1 MDRIFGIDL
10 GTTNSVIAYTD
21 PNGTTEVIAG
31 RDGGRIV
38 PSVVYFPDKGDPVV
52 GALAREHAITD
63 PDRVARLFKRGMGEH
78 TFLPDGKPFVVDG
91 NTWAPEALSALVL
104 RKLAQMAEEHYGE
117 PVRRVV
123 ITVPAYFG
131 EVERAA
137 TKSAGE
143 IAGLEVVRIVDEP
156 AAAAVANE
164 VDRPGESGM
173 FLVFD
178 LGGGTFDVTV
188 MRVAANGDMQVVAKG
203 GDRQLGGM
211 DFDEL
216 IVGKM
221 VAAARESG
229 LDIETE
235 AWARQDAYAKAEEIK
250 KELSFAEV
258 AGRSLTGSGR
268 PLRFELSRGEF
279 ESLLANRLREV
290 EDTTVYTLEDVAELR
305 PADLTKVIMVG
316 GSSRIPAFQRLLGRI
331 YKQDPTFTRNL
342 DEDVARG
349 AAMLAAKEGGELDPR
364 ARLAQIAKPGMVIAQ
379 GIGMTSTDP
388 DTRHQSNAIIVH
400 ANEQIPADDEGIFET
415 IDEGQT
421 GIEVHL
427 NEGDEEDLTYV
438 REIVTFLA
446 DFGRPVRKG
455 HPMLVR
461 IKVNDQG
468 ILDFFAWDGETRE
481 EIRHKQVVRPS
492 ILSQQQVEQA
502 RSRVAA
508 ITKVG

>member
-31 RDGGRIV
+31 RDGSRIV
-38 PSVVYFPDKGDPVV
+38 PSVVYFPEQGDPVV
-52 GALAREHAITD
+52 GSLARDHAITE
-63 PDRVARLFKRGMGEH
+63 PERVARLFKRGMGEPV
-78 TFLPDGKPFVVDG
+78 FLPDEQPFVVDG
-91 NTWAPEALSALVL
+91 HTWAPEELSALVL
-104 RKLAQMAEEHYGE
+104 RKMTQMAEEHYGE
-117 PVRRVV
+117 PGRRVV

-137 TKSAGE
+137 TKSAGK

-156 AAAAVANE
+156 TAAAVAHGL
-164 VDRPGESGM
+164 DHPSDSGTV
-173 FLVFD
+173 LIFD

-188 MRVAANGDMQVVAKG
+188 MHVAANGDMRVLATG

-221 VAAARESG
+221 ITTAREGG

-250 KELSFAEV
+250 KELSFTEI

-290 EDTTVYTLEDVAELR
+290 EDTTIYTLENVDLR
-305 PADLTKVIMVG
+305 AADLSKVIMVG
-316 GSSRIPAFQRLLGRI
+316 GSSRIPAFQRLLSRI
-331 YKQDPTFTRNL
+331 YKHEPAMTRNL

-364 ARLAQIAKPGMVIAQ
+364 SKLAQMAKPVTVVSH

-388 DTRHQSNAIIVH
+388 DTRHQWNSIIVN
-400 ANEQIPADDEGIFET
+400 ANDVIPAAGESIFVT

-427 NEGDEEDLTYV
+427 NEGDDEDLDYV
-438 REIVTFLA
+438 KEIGFGPT
-446 DFGRPVRKG
+446 DFRRPVRKG
-455 HPMLVR
+455 YPMRVR
-461 IKVNDQG
+461 ITINDQG
-468 ILDFFAWDGETRE
+468 LIEFHGWDGETDRDMGDFT
-481 EIRHKQVVRPS
+481 VVRPS
-492 ILSQQQVEQA
+492 ILSEQQQEQA
-502 RSRVAA
+502 RSRIAE
-508 ITKVG
+508 IKKVG